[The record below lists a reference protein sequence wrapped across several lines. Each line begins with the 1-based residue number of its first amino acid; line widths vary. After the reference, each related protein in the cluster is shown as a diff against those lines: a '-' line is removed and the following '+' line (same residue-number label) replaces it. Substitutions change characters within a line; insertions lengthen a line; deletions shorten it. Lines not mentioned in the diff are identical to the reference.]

1 MSTPVRRTRRQVNR
15 LQAAFRAGAHGRW
28 PPRLA
33 LLQISSSRA
42 VPDSS
47 NARHL
52 SPIGR
57 TRWGVKGATLR
68 QKTRRLLTATRFT
81 RASQRQTRGI
91 LRIRPAQWPYRTDAG
106 SRRTHVFEG
115 SHASSR
121 SRPPAPPGVFP
132 GGKVVAAVEQ
142 YDGSRSCIRQP
153 KRALERARLCQHVAL
168 PVAHFNAARRPR
180 WPPGTRR
187 TPRPTAPRRGSGAR
201 IGALPRAVRPG
212 RSRWTR

>member
-42 VPDSS
+42 GPHSS

-115 SHASSR
+115 SYASSR
-121 SRPPAPPGVFP
+121 SRPPAPPWRFP
-132 GGKVVAAVEQ
+132 RWKSRRSGGTVRRVTELHPSAQA
-142 YDGSRSCIRQP
+142 S
-153 KRALERARLCQHVAL
+153 ARTRKAL
-168 PVAHFNAARRPR
+168 PARGAPCRPLQR
-180 WPPGTRR
+180 SATTSLATWHSPHPSPHSS
-187 TPRPTAPRRGSGAR
+187 TPR
-201 IGALPRAVRPG
+201 
-212 RSRWTR
+212 